1 MEKDKKIK
9 ELTSR
14 KGVNILTKMI
24 LLLLIP
30 MLIFVLFANIS
41 IRDVVKVTSAKLV
54 QYELKGMT
62 YVMSLDLSNISGDK
76 MQYRDGSLYK
86 GEVNLSESSQ
96 FIQQFAENT
105 AVDITVFWN
114 DQSVSTSIKDNSG
127 ANVGSFSLDKRV
139 KKDQLAEGFFL
150 SSVKVGN
157 ANYFGY
163 FSNLEAEGGEAI
175 LMMAIPEKIVIDSYK
190 TKLTNTS
197 LLMVALMIIFC
208 ILAIV
213 IVLKLVRAIIEAVNN
228 LNRVADGELNFILP
242 ERLLNRRDEI
252 GRIANA
258 IGSLVQKFAQILNN
272 IINSM
277 HDLDSFSVEFK
288 KNFDIIGE
296 SIDNINIAVDEM
308 ARGSVHQAEDTQTVS
323 SSLEV
328 MSEAITKTSDGVD
341 LLSESANRMK
351 KNNDMAGSTLKELIE
366 ISTRAQSSIDEVQNQ
381 TNLTN
386 QSAMDI
392 RSATDVI
399 ADIASQ
405 TNMLS
410 LNASIE
416 AARAG
421 EQGKGFAVVAEEI
434 RKLAEQSG
442 QSASQIREIVTTLIS
457 NSDHSVEIMN
467 GVVDEIHIQYEKLG
481 VTRDAFNQL
490 DEEVKQ
496 VVREIEIITGE
507 IANIA
512 QSRTGVMDGIGSL
525 SAVAEENAASSEQ
538 TSASMEQLS
547 KILDECREA
556 VARLVTISNNLTQN
570 AEKFKIK

>member
-30 MLIFVLFANIS
+30 MLIFLLFANIS
-41 IRDVVKVTSAKLV
+41 VRDVVKVTSAKLV

-62 YVMSLDLSNISGDK
+62 YVMSLDLSNISCDK

-114 DQSVSTSIKDNSG
+114 DQSVSTSIKDDSG

-157 ANYFGY
+157 ADYFGY

-242 ERLLNRRDEI
+242 ERLLNRGDEI

-258 IGSLVQKFAQILNN
+258 IGSLVQKFAQVLNN

-328 MSEAITKTSDGVD
+328 MSEAITKTSDGMD

-392 RSATDVI
+392 RSATDMI

-416 AARAG
+416 AAHAG

-457 NSDHSVEIMN
+457 NSDHSVEVMN

-481 VTRDAFNQL
+481 VTRDAFKQL

>member
-197 LLMVALMIIFC
+197 LLMVALMIVFC

-323 SSLEV
+323 GSLEV

-392 RSATDVI
+392 RSATDMI

-481 VTRDAFNQL
+481 VTRDAFKQL

>member
-242 ERLLNRRDEI
+242 ERLLNRRDEV

-392 RSATDVI
+392 RSATDMI

>member
-139 KKDQLAEGFFL
+139 KKDQLAEGLFL

-197 LLMVALMIIFC
+197 LLMVALMIVFC

-392 RSATDVI
+392 RSATDMI

-481 VTRDAFNQL
+481 VTRDAFKQL

>member
-197 LLMVALMIIFC
+197 LLMVALMIVFC

-392 RSATDVI
+392 RSATDMI

-481 VTRDAFNQL
+481 VTRDAFKQL